1 MFTIGIPAFFLS
13 QIPNKDIIHGHF
25 ITNIIRK
32 AIPGGITD
40 TIMVCSM
47 TAFGLVFGIQSADI
61 STSSTVLLS
70 IIGIMVLFSISKPMN
85 IYKWAVLGGCSLA
98 IVVSFIYFKDFF
110 GITNKMSLQG
120 ILLCINF
127 SIMTE
132 AIFRYVS
139 GIFNFFEKLFSKIH
153 NKLVKN

>member
-1 MFTIGIPAFFLS
+1 
-13 QIPNKDIIHGHF
+13 
-25 ITNIIRK
+25 
-32 AIPGGITD
+32 
-40 TIMVCSM
+40 
-47 TAFGLVFGIQSADI
+47 
-61 STSSTVLLS
+61 
-70 IIGIMVLFSISKPMN
+70 MN

-98 IVVSFIYFKDFF
+98 IVLSFIYFKDFF

-139 GIFNFFEKLFSKIH
+139 GIFNFFENLFSKIH